1 MINISTKQ
9 YTVFVIL
16 LWLFTANSAKAQG
29 FIELWEAGRMP
40 NSRGVAVK
48 DNMNAELI
56 YQVSVPGVYAFRPS
70 NAENKGAAVL
80 ILPSGGYSVLS
91 YATGFQLAKW
101 FNTIGITAYVLKYR
115 LPQSPDVI
123 ESYKAPLQDA
133 QRAMKLVRSK
143 ANEWGYDETKV
154 GVMGASAGGHIAA
167 CLSTIDKCWYD
178 SVDSIDEK
186 SFTPTFAILISPVI
200 SMLEATHIP
209 SRNTL
214 LGKKASRETEEALS
228 CQLHVNSQTPPS
240 FIVHAEN
247 DETVSP
253 VNSMLYYSSL
263 MKQNI
268 KGSTLH
274 IFPEGGHSIRVRK
287 NPGTTGFWPE
297 LAENWLIEIG
307 MINQ

>member
-1 MINISTKQ
+1 MKQ
-9 YTVFVIL
+9 YPIL
-16 LWLFTANSAKAQG
+16 IFLVWLLAVNTASTQEFTQLWP
-29 FIELWEAGRMP
+29 AGHMP

-48 DNMNAELI
+48 DKMNDELI
-56 YQVSVPGVYAFRPS
+56 YQVSVPGVYVFRPS

-101 FNTIGITAYVLKYR
+101 FNSIGITAYVLKY
-115 LPQSPDVI
+115 D
-123 ESYKAPLQDA
+123 ES
-133 QRAMKLVRSK
+133 
-143 ANEWGYDETKV
+143 KV

-167 CLSTIDKCWYD
+167 CLSTISKYWYNP
-178 SVDSIDEK
+178 VDTIDNK
-186 SFTPTFAILISPVI
+186 SFTPAFAILVSPVI
-200 SMLEATHIP
+200 SMLEATHVP

-214 LGKKASRETEEALS
+214 LGKEAPQKIAEELS
-228 CQLHVNSQTPPS
+228 CQLHVNPQTPSS
-240 FIVHAEN
+240 FIIHAEN

-253 VNSMLYYSSL
+253 INSMLYYTSL

-274 IFPEGGHSIRVRK
+274 VFPEGGHSIRVRK
-287 NPGTTGFWPE
+287 NPGTTRLWPE

-307 MINQ
+307 IINP

>member
-1 MINISTKQ
+1 MRQ
-9 YTVFVIL
+9 YTFFIL
-16 LWLFTANSAKAQG
+16 LLWFCTVNTVKAQE
-29 FIELWEAGRMP
+29 FIELWGAGRMP
-40 NSRGVAVK
+40 NSKGVTVK
-48 DNMNAELI
+48 DNMNDELI
-56 YQVSVPGVYAFRPS
+56 YQVSVPGVYVFRPS

-115 LPQSPDVI
+115 LPHSPDVA

-133 QRAMKLVRSK
+133 QRAMRLIRSK
-143 ANEWGYDETKV
+143 ADKWGYDETKV

-178 SVDSIDEK
+178 SVDSIDKK

-214 LGKKASRETEEALS
+214 LGKNASTEIQEQLS

-253 VNSMLYYSSL
+253 VNSMLYYTSL

-287 NPGTTGFWPE
+287 NPGTTSFWPE
-297 LAENWLIEIG
+297 LAENWLVEIG
-307 MINQ
+307 IISKDNLN